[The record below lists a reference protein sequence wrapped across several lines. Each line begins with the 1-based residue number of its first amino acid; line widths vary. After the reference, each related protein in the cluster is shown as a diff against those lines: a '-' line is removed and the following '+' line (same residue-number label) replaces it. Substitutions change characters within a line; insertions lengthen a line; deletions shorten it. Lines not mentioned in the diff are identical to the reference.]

1 MPLVDTHVHLFDPNR
16 VPYHASATYKPAAV
30 PLEPYVKFALEA
42 KIDHTII
49 VHPEPYQD
57 DHRYLE
63 YCFQHEPRKGFFK
76 GTCLFDPIA
85 KSTEGRLQAL
95 TSKWPGR
102 IVALRI
108 HANQGLDKQHTTTGA
123 IRDRDLRHPQMRAT
137 WEMVH
142 YLGLAIQM
150 HFVPAQAVRIR
161 ELAERFPQVPVILD
175 HLGRAGQGTKSE
187 VDEVIRLA
195 ELPRTVMKFS
205 GLNYTSKQPSPHADL
220 QPLIQRY
227 YEKFGPQ
234 RIIWGGLGMNKTEFV
249 EQRKAFDTLFGF
261 ASAAERAMIE
271 GGNAKRLF
279 SL

>member
-1 MPLVDTHVHLFDPNR
+1 MLFR
-16 VPYHASATYKPAAV
+16 S
-30 PLEPYVKFALEA
+30 
-42 KIDHTII
+42 
-49 VHPEPYQD
+49 
-57 DHRYLE
+57 
-63 YCFQHEPRKGFFK
+63 
-76 GTCLFDPIA
+76 
-85 KSTEGRLQAL
+85 
-95 TSKWPGR
+95 
-102 IVALRI
+102 
-108 HANQGLDKQHTTTGA
+108 GLDKEPTTTGP

-175 HLGRAGQGTKSE
+175 HLGRAGQGTKAE

-205 GLNYTSKQPSPHADL
+205 GLYYTSKQPSPHADL
-220 QPLIQRY
+220 QPLIQKY

-234 RIIWGGLGMNKTEFV
+234 RIIWGGLGMNKAEFM

-261 ASAAERAMIE
+261 ASAADRAMIE
-271 GGNAKRLF
+271 GGNAKRMF